1 MPRMRLLSRLLI
13 GLSVAVS
20 LSAATLGSQLA
31 VAAGSTPLAD
41 PVVGPHAR
49 DDAAHRTQ
57 RLNLAPAR
65 TAIIA
70 RHARRS
76 DTNTGAAAAAAAG
89 SVNQGRSQRDGVGL
103 ATSW

>member
-13 GLSVAVS
+13 GLSVAAS
-20 LSAATLGSQLA
+20 LSAATLGGQVA
-31 VAAGSTPLAD
+31 IAAGSTPLAD

-70 RHARRS
+70 RQARRS
-76 DTNTGAAAAAAAG
+76 VASPQLGAAATASSSNPG
-89 SVNQGRSQRDGVGL
+89 PLQRE
-103 ATSW
+103 